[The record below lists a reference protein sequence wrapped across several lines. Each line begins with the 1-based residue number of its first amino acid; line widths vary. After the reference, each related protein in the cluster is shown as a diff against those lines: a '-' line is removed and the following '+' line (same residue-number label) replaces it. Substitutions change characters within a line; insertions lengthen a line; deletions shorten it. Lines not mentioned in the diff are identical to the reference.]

1 MERSVLVNEM
11 MWEYDFTRAKAEE
24 IVQSYEKQGKYDDLC
39 EFIEARQDIST
50 VIKED
55 V

>member
-1 MERSVLVNEM
+1 MERYVLVNEI

-24 IVQSYEKQGKYDDLC
+24 IVRSYEKQGKYDDLC
-39 EFIEARQDIST
+39 ELIEARQDIST